1 MSIFNKLVSLF
12 ETTEEK
18 QRTELEEKLIEQRKI
33 FDAQQE
39 ELRVELEKNLKTQQ
53 EKILNEFENR
63 KNSNNDKK
71 SKKKSKP
78 IPTYETIA
86 TEFLYNKND
95 QLKNIFSSWF
105 HEFDNS
111 LVLHINYES
120 ISKNQSSSSS
130 SSSNKIKSSNT
141 KSSKRRKRSNSD
153 PNIIFEEESDTAN
166 LIMLCKLD
174 LIKRMKD
181 RLFVIYG
188 DMQTQKTFFMSSIMI
203 QYYMRGITCI
213 LITQNSNTE
222 KAGTCLKL
230 KSLVGNINKELEKHS
245 IPSRDINIIDKNYQN
260 IDPECFELTTN
271 SPLIIVAI
279 NHATS
284 LGIISSLSSKGKHFV
299 LFIDE
304 ADRVDSRSITSELI
318 RELKDN
324 AICSYSVS
332 ATPMDLVVKNNCEYS
347 DYVHLNNP
355 EYYRGIEQYQ
365 HTEIDAD
372 AKITTK
378 IDDNIIINDP
388 TIVDYIDEL
397 SSATPIYVPIYKKFM
412 PVIHIIAVSIVNK
425 PQQKLVKYINDMYK
439 TKFTV
444 ILAVESRIVLYI
456 KGKLFSKYECVSEA
470 LSYLHSEGV
479 EKHPRIIIVAGV
491 GKVVGRSNS
500 FTSGDCAGEKMGW
513 HCSGFRLLVAD
524 NTDQPELQQI
534 AGRLCVRAKDG
545 VPLMM
550 YTTDK
555 IWNDIVKAYW
565 SKNEMLKRSYEFA
578 RDDGIS
584 MSDALNEKVKMRR
597 EKLCKSN
604 RSFTKDKSFKIL
616 SKVKVRGD
624 DDGWDMGN
632 YDKMLEKDEV
642 EDNEERKESDVDYK
656 NNMFLLHEQS
666 NPGFKKRYD
675 VIVEYLEEY
684 SGVWMSRS
692 SLWFKLGLDSKER
705 SNYDG
710 VIHLPRISSKN
721 KSVIDDE
728 TIGGLLMKWDGGEY
742 IIRYN
747 VE

>member
-1 MSIFNKLVSLF
+1 MSAIFNKLVSLS
-12 ETTEEK
+12 EEK

-63 KNSNNDKK
+63 KNKNSNVNIK
-71 SKKKSKP
+71 SKRESRP
-78 IPTYETIA
+78 IPTYEKVT

-95 QLKNIFSSWF
+95 QLKNIFSLWF
-105 HEFDNS
+105 HEFDKL
-111 LVLHINYES
+111 LVLHINYEA

-130 SSSNKIKSSNT
+130 SSNKI

-153 PNIIFEEESDTAN
+153 PNIIFEEESDNAN

-174 LIKRMKD
+174 LIKRMKG
-181 RLFVIYG
+181 RLFVVYG
-188 DMQTQKTFFMSSIMI
+188 DIQSQKTFFMSSIMI

-318 RELKDN
+318 RELKEN

-378 IDDNIIINDP
+378 IDDNIIVNDP

-397 SSATPIYVPIYKKFM
+397 SSATPIYVPIYKKYM

-444 ILAVESRIVLYI
+444 ILAVESRIVLFI
-456 KGKLFSKYECVSEA
+456 KGKIFSKYECVSEA
-470 LSYLHSEGV
+470 LSYLRSEGV

-491 GKVVGRSNS
+491 GKICGRSIS

-545 VPLMM
+545 VPLTM

-604 RSFTKDKSFKIL
+604 RSFTKNKEYKIL
-616 SKVKVRGD
+616 SKVKVRGN

-642 EDNEERKESDVDYK
+642 EDNEERKKSDENRTYYIITKNSIGNTYK
-656 NNMFLLHEQS
+656 SVFTHVFNYFEDNT
-666 NPGFKKRYD
+666 
-675 VIVEYLEEY
+675 
-684 SGVWMSRS
+684 GVWVLRTEVIDN
-692 SLWFKLGLDSKER
+692 LLGLNVSDRDDQGYKSMFENVSKR
-705 SNYDG
+705 A
-710 VIHLPRISSKN
+710 SKT
-721 KSVIDDE
+721 DDE
-728 TIGGLLMKWDGGEY
+728 TLSGLLLKKENDNSGNIRWWV
-742 IIRYN
+742 RYN